1 MTDRGLPAAR
11 LTELLAH
18 AARGP
23 KREGLFALW
32 LVVRAAEDDVLDP
45 PLPPRLR
52 ARQLEAL
59 RHRLATLT
67 LPAPVRRGV
76 TSALALLD
84 EATPGAGATALH
96 QLTAPT
102 REALGAEAADA
113 VAAAARAVRGAR
125 Q

>member
-1 MTDRGLPAAR
+1 MTDRGLPATR

-32 LVVRAAEDDVLDP
+32 LVVRAAEDEILDP

-52 ARQLEAL
+52 ARQLESL
-59 RHRLATLT
+59 RNRLATLT

-84 EATPGAGATALH
+84 EAGPGAGATALQ

-102 REALGAEAADA
+102 RESLGAEAAEA
-113 VAAAARAVRGAR
+113 VAAAARAVRGAK

>member
-1 MTDRGLPAAR
+1 MTDRGSPAVR

-23 KREGLFALW
+23 RREGLFAIW
-32 LVVRAAEDDVLDP
+32 LVVRAAEDGILDP

-59 RHRLATLT
+59 RHRLASLT

-84 EATPGAGATALH
+84 DPAPGASATALN
-96 QLTAPT
+96 QLTAPA
-102 REALGAEAADA
+102 REALGAEAGDA
-113 VAAAARAVRGAR
+113 IAAAARAVRAVK

>member
-1 MTDRGLPAAR
+1 MTDRASPAVR

-23 KREGLFALW
+23 KREGLFAVW
-32 LVVRAAEDDVLDP
+32 LVLRAAEDGALDP
-45 PLPPRLR
+45 PLPPKLR
-52 ARQLEAL
+52 VRQLEAL
-59 RHRLATLT
+59 RNRLATLT

-84 EATPGAGATALH
+84 DATPGASATALN

-113 VAAAARAVRGAR
+113 VAAAARAVRTER
-125 Q
+125 R

>member
-1 MTDRGLPAAR
+1 MTDRTSPALR

-32 LVVRAAEDDVLDP
+32 LLVRAAEDGTLDP
-45 PLPPRLR
+45 PLPPKLR
-52 ARQLEAL
+52 TRQLEAL
-59 RHRLATLT
+59 RSRLATLT

-84 EATPGAGATALH
+84 EATPGASATALN

-102 REALGAEAADA
+102 REALGAEAAEA
-113 VAAAARAVRGAR
+113 IAAAARAVRVAR

>member
-1 MTDRGLPAAR
+1 MSDKLAPAAR

-18 AARGP
+18 TARGP

-32 LVVRAAEDDVLDP
+32 LVVRAAEDELVDP

-52 ARQLEAL
+52 TRQLEAL
-59 RHRLATLT
+59 RTRLATLT

-84 EATPGAGATALH
+84 EATPGAGATALQ
-96 QLTAPT
+96 QLTAPV
-102 REALGAEAADA
+102 RESLGAEAAEV